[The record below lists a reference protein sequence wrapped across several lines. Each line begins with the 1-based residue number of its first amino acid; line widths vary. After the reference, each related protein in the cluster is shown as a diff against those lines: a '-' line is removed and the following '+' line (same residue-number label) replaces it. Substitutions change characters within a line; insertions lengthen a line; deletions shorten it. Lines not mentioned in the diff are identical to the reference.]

1 MGVWPL
7 LLLVAQSICATQ
19 SKGVHTLHYGT
30 LSMIAEA
37 LEQWFDARRTC
48 LTSVDVDTPFADQ
61 KGSREHQSA
70 RFMGD
75 RKTISQDT
83 FRSRAYGTSC

>member
-7 LLLVAQSICATQ
+7 LLLVAQSVVQRKAT
-19 SKGVHTLHYGT
+19 GVHTLHYGT